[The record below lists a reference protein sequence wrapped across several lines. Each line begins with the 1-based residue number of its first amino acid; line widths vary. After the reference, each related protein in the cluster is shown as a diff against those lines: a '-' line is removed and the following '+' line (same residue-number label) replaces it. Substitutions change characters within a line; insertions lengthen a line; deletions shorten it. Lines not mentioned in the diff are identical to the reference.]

1 MSGKREGTSRKIL
14 VLDENVDPRDV
25 VKEGYE
31 MRELS
36 DEETQN
42 ITGGFA
48 LPAALIV
55 ATYFGG
61 KGGF

>member
-1 MSGKREGTSRKIL
+1 MSGKREGNARKIL
-14 VLDENVDPRDV
+14 VIDENVDPKDV

-36 DEETQN
+36 DEEAEN

-48 LPAALIV
+48 LPAVLIV

>member
-1 MSGKREGTSRKIL
+1 MGEKRIL
-14 VLDENVDPRDV
+14 VLDEDVDPKDI

-36 DEETQN
+36 EEETEK

-48 LPAALIV
+48 IPAVLIV